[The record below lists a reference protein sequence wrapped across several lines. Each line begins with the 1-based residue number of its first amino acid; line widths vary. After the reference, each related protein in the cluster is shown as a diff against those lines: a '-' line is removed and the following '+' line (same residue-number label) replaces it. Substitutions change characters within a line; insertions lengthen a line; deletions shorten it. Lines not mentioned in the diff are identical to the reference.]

1 MFAYIVRRLVLMLV
15 TLFGISIIIFV
26 LLRVVPGNIVDIL
39 FDAAGFVDQAD
50 KANLEKELG
59 LDQPIFVQYVK
70 WIGGLLHGDLG
81 YSYVSEKPALQE
93 ILPRIP
99 ITARLA
105 APGAAVLGRDRHSA
119 RRHQRGEAGHPARLC
134 AARRQPE
141 RPVAAVVLAR
151 PADPDGVGRDVRDH
165 ADLQSEPG
173 RPGPRRSRSTA
184 VPAMAVGFRSAAL
197 TMRITR
203 SSMLEILRQDYIRTA
218 RAKGASEASVN
229 YHHAL
234 KNAVLPVITVIGI
247 EAAFLIGG
255 LIVTE
260 TVFNIPGVARFLV
273 EAIRWRDYPIV
284 QNLVMLIAAGG
295 RGHEL
300 HGRHALRRDRSTHPL
315 YGLGANAW
323 PSSTTI
329 ANCDAPAPIRRMA
342 GAS

>member
-1 MFAYIVRRLVLMLV
+1 VFAYIVRRLALMLV
-15 TLFGISIIIFV
+15 TLLGISIIIFV
-26 LLRVVPGNIVDIL
+26 LLRIVPGNIVDIL
-39 FDAAGFVDQAD
+39 FDAAGFVDPAD

-59 LDQPIFVQYVK
+59 LNQPIVVQYLQ
-70 WIGGLLHGDLG
+70 WIGGLLQGDLG

-105 APGAAVLGRDRHSA
+105 GLALLFSASIGIPLGVISAVRQGTRLDYVLRVVSLSGLSLPSFWLGLLILMASVSLFGTMPIFNPNPRTWT
-119 RRHQRGEAGHPARLC
+119 EA
-134 AARRQPE
+134 
-141 RPVAAVVLAR
+141 LAIYC
-151 PADPDGVGRDVRDH
+151 
-165 ADLQSEPG
+165 
-173 RPGPRRSRSTA
+173 

-229 YHHAL
+229 YRHAL
-234 KNAVLPVITVIGI
+234 KNAILPVITVIGI

-273 EAIRWRDYPIV
+273 EALRWRDYPIV
-284 QNLVMLIAAGG
+284 QNLVMLIAVVVVVANFTV
-295 RGHEL
+295 
-300 HGRHALRRDRSTHPL
+300 DML
-315 YGLGANAW
+315 YAAID
-323 PSSTTI
+323 PR
-329 ANCDAPAPIRRMA
+329 IRY
-342 GAS
+342 GD